1 MSKAGSHKRVH
12 DMLLG
17 PLERPALQWL
27 SARMPSWVTPDI
39 LTAIGVVGSLATFFG
54 YWLSNSN
61 PIFLWLASLGF
72 VINWFGDSLDGTVA
86 RYRKIERPKFGFYL
100 DHTVDG
106 FSQVVS
112 LVGIGLSPYVRME
125 VALLALSGYLLMGS
139 LAYINAFVIGKFQ
152 ISYAKIGPTEV
163 RVIAILIT
171 LYVYFFGN
179 TEISLGTLTTSAF
192 ELVIILIAAALF
204 ITWVITAVTQGV
216 QLKDVDAK
224 DPVVE

>member
-1 MSKAGSHKRVH
+1 
-12 DMLLG
+12 MLLG

-27 SARMPSWVTPDI
+27 SARMPLWVTPDI

-54 YWLSNSN
+54 YWLSDSN
-61 PIFLWLASLGF
+61 PIFLWLACLGF

-179 TEISLGTLTTSAF
+179 TEISLGPLTTSAF
-192 ELVIILIAAALF
+192 ELVILLIAAALF
-204 ITWVITAVTQGV
+204 ITWVITAVSQGM
-216 QLKDVDAK
+216 QLKDVDTEDRAL
-224 DPVVE
+224 E

>member
-1 MSKAGSHKRVH
+1 
-12 DMLLG
+12 
-17 PLERPALQWL
+17 
-27 SARMPSWVTPDI
+27 
-39 LTAIGVVGSLATFFG
+39 
-54 YWLSNSN
+54 
-61 PIFLWLASLGF
+61 